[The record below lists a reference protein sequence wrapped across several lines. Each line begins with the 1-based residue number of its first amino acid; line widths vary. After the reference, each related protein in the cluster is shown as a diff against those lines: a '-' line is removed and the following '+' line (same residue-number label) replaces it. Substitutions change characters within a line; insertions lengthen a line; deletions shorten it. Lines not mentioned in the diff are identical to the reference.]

1 MKFIRKI
8 AVKCGI
14 TGGVLALFGV
24 AFLLLR
30 VPMSGQT
37 GFAWY
42 PVSLGIITI
51 LSVLALASII
61 FRRRLRNVARA
72 FLWAAGLTILLVSL
86 WVDPTVLGF
95 VFLPTSIL
103 FLISAV
109 GLHG

>member
-1 MKFIRKI
+1 MRFIRKI
-8 AVKCGI
+8 AVRCGI
-14 TGGVLALFGV
+14 TGSLLGILGV

-30 VPMSGQT
+30 VPTSGQPT
-37 GFAWY
+37 SY
-42 PVSLGIITI
+42 PLSLGIIAI

-109 GLHG
+109 GLNG